1 MITYSISFNF
11 NDVAP
16 RVTKVLFQNGMNN
29 LQKCF
34 QS

>member
-1 MITYSISFNF
+1 MITEVEI

-16 RVTKVLFQNGMNN
+16 RVSKVLFQNGMNN